1 MGCCGFAS
9 VALVAVDGGGGGPG
23 EGSGGGVPGAADG
36 EPWGA
41 ALAVD
46 PAADDGGSVVV
57 VVAAEEEE
65 LVGDEG
71 VVGHDHCN
79 PLVVDLRHDNGRSL
93 RERQVLQRKDQEVP

>member
-57 VVAAEEEE
+57 VVTEEEE

-79 PLVVDLRHDNGRSL
+79 PLVIDLRHDNGR
-93 RERQVLQRKDQEVP
+93 RVG